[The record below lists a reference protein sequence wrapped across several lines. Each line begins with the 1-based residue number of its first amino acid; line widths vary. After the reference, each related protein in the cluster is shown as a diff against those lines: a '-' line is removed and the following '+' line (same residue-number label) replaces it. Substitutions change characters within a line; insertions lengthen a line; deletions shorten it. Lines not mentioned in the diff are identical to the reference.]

1 MESWL
6 SMVAAG
12 LWAVSGFGLF
22 AASQSL
28 VYFSFIAILK
38 VACVSEDL
46 VSGLWI
52 DGLVSTMGKP

>member
-1 MESWL
+1 
-6 SMVAAG
+6 MVAAG

-46 VSGLWI
+46 VSGLCI